1 MTCPLHHRDFIRL
14 PWGQLLKFWISRANF
29 YKGFLSTLSLRAA
42 QRVTT
47 PILPGLLSCDHSH
60 HTLTVNSDVGLCS
73 QMIASVLETYGR
85 RDQALEFWEIF
96 QSCLNMAAV
105 WAGSQETWVWVLV
118 LSRIHC
124 VVMGKSFPVKYLF
137 AHLSDAQSD
146 ENIPNGPLVLIVRF
160 FHPDLNG
167 HIEGQSPW
175 ECYGST
181 HGRLKWLLQGRGH
194 PPNASA
200 SLLGHQRILPE

>member
-1 MTCPLHHRDFIRL
+1 MTCPLHHRNFIRL
-14 PWGQLLKFWISRANF
+14 PWGQLFKFWISRANF
-29 YKGFLSTLSLRAA
+29 YKGFLQPTLSTLSLRAA

-47 PILPGLLSCDHSH
+47 PILPVLLSCECSH
-60 HTLTVNSDVGLCS
+60 HTLTINFDVGLCS
-73 QMIASVLETYGR
+73 QTIASVLETYGR
-85 RDQALEFWEIF
+85 RDQAPEFWEIF

-105 WAGSQETWVWVLV
+105 WAWSQETWVRVLV
-118 LSRIHC
+118 LSHIHC
-124 VVMGKSFPVKYLF
+124 VAMGKSFPVKHLF
-137 AHLSDAQSD
+137 THLDDAESD

-160 FHPDLNG
+160 FHSDLNG

-181 HGRLKWLLQGRGH
+181 HGRLKWLLQSRGH

-200 SLLGHQRILPE
+200 SY